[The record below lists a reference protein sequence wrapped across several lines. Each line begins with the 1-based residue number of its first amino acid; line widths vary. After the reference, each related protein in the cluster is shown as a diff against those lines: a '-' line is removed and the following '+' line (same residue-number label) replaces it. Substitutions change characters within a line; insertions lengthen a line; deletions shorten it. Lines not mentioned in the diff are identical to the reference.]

1 MASATRIALLVQF
14 LFALSEPGESI
25 ASLNSNG
32 AVMIT
37 NRWQQNDCMVRNC
50 LQGKYY
56 ETASRNVS
64 SVIQRN
70 QQIHLAVLLP
80 SKPIDTTGEQS
91 KLILSTTLPVI
102 ELAIKSVKEQQILN
116 GYELLIHHR
125 DTNCSSIFGPM
136 AAFDLYNR
144 QEADVFFGPICDY
157 VIAPVARYAGVWERP
172 VLTTGGMAYAFN
184 NKVSER
190 TQSQPL
196 PRSPPNRKRERD
208 RKLGR
213 IVGMSTRLRI

>member
-1 MASATRIALLVQF
+1 MARATRIALLVQF
-14 LFALSEPGESI
+14 VFALSAAGESV
-25 ASLNSNG
+25 ASFNSNG

-37 NRWQQNDCMVRNC
+37 NQWQQKDCMVRNC

-56 ETASRNVS
+56 ETASRNAS

-70 QQIHLAVLLP
+70 HQIHLAVLLP

-102 ELAIKSVKEQQILN
+102 ELAIKSVKEQQLLE

-184 NKVSER
+184 NKVSGQKDR
-190 TQSQPL
+190 RHTQPQHSATKVVPDSQ
-196 PRSPPNRKRERD
+196 KHARERD
-208 RKLGR
+208 G
-213 IVGMSTRLRI
+213 